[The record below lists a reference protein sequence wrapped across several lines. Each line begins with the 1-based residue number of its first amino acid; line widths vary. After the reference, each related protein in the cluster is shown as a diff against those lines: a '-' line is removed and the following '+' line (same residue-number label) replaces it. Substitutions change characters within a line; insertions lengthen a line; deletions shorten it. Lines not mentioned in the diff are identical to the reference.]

1 VAKKRPGKVWFKFAL
16 FGLEW
21 ETRVAPAKQV
31 KNYEG
36 SACQAICYFGDRWI
50 LFSDD
55 LSPEQYRMTLAHE
68 IQHAIEDHADVDYEK
83 GTTVDVHDRWT
94 DQVARGWVY
103 LIRHCPEIIAFLR
116 AEPGALG

>member
-1 VAKKRPGKVWFKFAL
+1 MAKKRPGKLWFKFTL

-21 ETRVAPAKQV
+21 ETRVASARQV
-31 KNYEG
+31 KNREG
-36 SACQAICYFGDRWI
+36 DKCQAICYFGERWI
-50 LFSDD
+50 LFSDN

-68 IQHAIEDHADVDYEK
+68 IQHAIEDHADVDYEE

-103 LIRHCPEIIAFLR
+103 LIRHCPDIVAFLR